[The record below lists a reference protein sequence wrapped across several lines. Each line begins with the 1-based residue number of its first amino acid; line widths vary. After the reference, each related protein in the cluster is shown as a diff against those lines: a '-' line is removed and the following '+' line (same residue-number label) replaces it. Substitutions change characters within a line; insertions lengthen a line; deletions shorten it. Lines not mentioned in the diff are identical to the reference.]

1 MIPISTDAPLYHYPI
16 ATVTVMVLNVL
27 MFLAV
32 GLNPEIEMIEVDDPR
47 TGVSDAAPS
56 EQSDKGKAW
65 DEVLKEE
72 GAGDQGFDEQALEG
86 MLDAQDAEGEG
97 NRRFKRQTGFLHRN
111 LCLEFGTFKPWQ
123 WVTNNFMHADW
134 LHLIGNLVFLWAFG
148 IVVEGKVGWLIFSA
162 IYLAVGTI
170 YGFFLQMGTLIVGL
184 DEGIAL
190 GASAAIFGLLAIC
203 VAWAPANEFETIWFF
218 GFRAGMM
225 EVSILT
231 FGAFFFVKEVLFL
244 GLQGFRMSSELLH
257 IMGFLVALPVGLWM
271 VKAGH
276 VDCEGWDIFSYL
288 HGHTGKDSKI
298 LKQTEIAKKEK
309 RKRQREESKAAAAPS
324 PGNLLQLQ
332 SQVSE
337 ALDRGEFELA
347 HRLHVKLASNNPTIQ
362 WQQKELHRIIS
373 GYLKA
378 KRYTEAIG
386 LIETYIESFEQ
397 DRFAMQIAL
406 LRIWLSEQKPR
417 KVLKYVKGMNVAFLG
432 PEHNTKL
439 KPIVD
444 HAKKMI
450 EAGVIEV
457 QND

>member
-27 MFLAV
+27 MFIGV
-32 GLNPEIEMIEVDDPR
+32 GLNPEIEVIEVDDPR
-47 TGVSDAAPS
+47 PSFSETTPS
-56 EQSDKGKAW
+56 EQGDNGKAW
-65 DEVLKEE
+65 NEVLKED
-72 GAGDQGFDEQALEG
+72 GADDQNGSDQALEG
-86 MLDAQDAEGEG
+86 LQDESDWGADG
-97 NRRFKRQTGFLHRN
+97 NTRLKVQTGFLHRN

-148 IVVEGKVGWLIFSA
+148 IVVEGKVGWLVFSA
-162 IYLAVGTI
+162 IYLSVGTI
-170 YGFFLQMGTLIVGL
+170 YGFLLQMGTVIIGM
-184 DEGIAL
+184 DEGVAL

-218 GFRAGMM
+218 GLRAGMT
-225 EVSILT
+225 EISILT
-231 FGAFFFVKEVLFL
+231 FGAFFFVKELLFF

-276 VDCEGWDIFSYL
+276 VDCEGWDVFSYL
-288 HGHTGKDSKI
+288 QGRTGQDSKI
-298 LKQTEIAKKEK
+298 LKQTEKSKKEK
-309 RKRQREESKAAAAPS
+309 RKRQLEESRIANAPS
-324 PGNLLQLQ
+324 PQSLQQLQ

-347 HRLHVKLASNNPTIQ
+347 HRLHAKLASKNPTIQ
-362 WQQKELHRIIS
+362 WQQKELHRIVS

-378 KRYTEAIG
+378 KRYTEAAD
-386 LIETYIESFEQ
+386 LIQIYVEMFDH
-397 DRFAMQIAL
+397 DRFAMQVAL

-417 KVLKYVKGMNVAFLG
+417 KVLTYVKGMNVAFLG
-432 PEHNTKL
+432 PEHTAKL
-439 KPIVD
+439 KPIVE

-450 EAGVIEV
+450 EAGVIEI

>member
-16 ATVTVMVLNVL
+16 ATVTVMVLNIVV
-27 MFLAV
+27 FLAV
-32 GLNPEIEMIEVDDPR
+32 GLNPGYEAIEEEVPSDRVSQPAQPNEDDGR
-47 TGVSDAAPS
+47 R
-56 EQSDKGKAW
+56 AW

-72 GAGDQGFDEQALEG
+72 NLNGNEVNEPAPDTSAEEWGNEQL
-86 MLDAQDAEGEG
+86 GEKKL
-97 NRRFKRQTGFLHRN
+97 RLRTGFLHRN

-148 IVVEGKVGWLIFSA
+148 IVVEGKVGWLVFSV
-162 IYLAVGTI
+162 IYLAVGAV
-170 YGFFLQMGTLIVGL
+170 YGFLLQVGTLIVGM

-218 GFRAGMM
+218 GFRAGMT
-225 EVSILT
+225 EISILT
-231 FGAFFFVKEVLFL
+231 FGAFFFVKELLFF

-276 VDCEGWDIFSYL
+276 VDCEGWDVFSYL
-288 HGHTGKDSKI
+288 QGQTGKDSKI
-298 LKQTEIAKKEK
+298 LKQTEVAKKEK
-309 RKRQREESKAAAAPS
+309 RKRQREESKATAAPS
-324 PGNLLQLQ
+324 PSNLLHLQ
-332 SQVSE
+332 SQVSD

-347 HRLHVKLASNNPTIQ
+347 HRIHIKLASNNPTIQ

-378 KRYTEAIG
+378 KRYTEAVG
-386 LIETYIESFEQ
+386 LIETYIETFEQ

-417 KVLKYVKGMNVAFLG
+417 QVLKYVKGMNVAFLG

-439 KPIVD
+439 KPIVE

-450 EAGVIEV
+450 EAGVIEM

>member
-27 MFLAV
+27 MFIGV
-32 GLNPEIEMIEVDDPR
+32 GINPEIEVIEVEDPR
-47 TGVSDAAPS
+47 TSFSEASPS
-56 EQSDKGKAW
+56 EQNDHGKAW

-72 GAGDQGFDEQALEG
+72 GADDQGGNEQG
-86 MLDAQDAEGEG
+86 LDIPQDDSAWGVDG
-97 NRRFKRQTGFLHRN
+97 NTRLKVQTGFLHRN
-111 LCLEFGTFKPWQ
+111 LCLEFGAFKPWQ

-148 IVVEGKVGWLIFSA
+148 IVVEGKVGWLVFSA
-162 IYLAVGTI
+162 IYLAVGAI
-170 YGFFLQMGTLIVGL
+170 YGFLLQMGTVIIGM
-184 DEGIAL
+184 DEGVAL

-218 GFRAGMM
+218 GFYGGMS
-225 EVSILT
+225 EISILT
-231 FGAFFFVKEVLFL
+231 FGAFFFVKEFVFF

-276 VDCEGWDIFSYL
+276 VDCEGWDVFSYL
-288 HGHTGKDSKI
+288 QGRTGQDSKI
-298 LKQTEIAKKEK
+298 LKQTEKSKKEK
-309 RKRQREESKAAAAPS
+309 RKRQLEESKIATAPS
-324 PGNLLQLQ
+324 PENLQQLQ

-347 HRLHVKLASNNPTIQ
+347 HRLHMKLASKNPAIQ
-362 WQQKELHRIIS
+362 WQQKELHRIIA
-373 GYLKA
+373 GYLKS
-378 KRYTEAIG
+378 KRYPEAAG
-386 LIETYIESFEQ
+386 LIQIYVELFDQ
-397 DRFAMQIAL
+397 DRFAMQAAL

-417 KVLKYVKGMNVAFLG
+417 KVLRYVKGMNVAFLG
-432 PEHNTKL
+432 PEETSKL
-439 KPIVD
+439 KPIVE

-450 EAGVIEV
+450 ETGVIEI

>member
-32 GLNPEIEMIEVDDPR
+32 GLNPEIEVIEVDDRRPNA
-47 TGVSDAAPS
+47 SESAPS
-56 EQSDKGKAW
+56 DQRDSGKGW
-65 DEVLKEE
+65 DEVLKEDGGGNQ
-72 GAGDQGFDEQALEG
+72 GANENELEG
-86 MLDAQDAEGEG
+86 LQDGADVGIGG
-97 NRRFKRQTGFLHRN
+97 NKRLKRQTGFLHRN

-123 WVTNNFMHADW
+123 WLTNNFMHADW
-134 LHLIGNLVFLWAFG
+134 MHLIGNLVFLWAFG
-148 IVVEGKVGWLIFSA
+148 IVVEGKVGWLVFSA
-162 IYLAVGTI
+162 IYLSVGVI
-170 YGFFLQMGTLIVGL
+170 YGFFLQMGTLIVGM
-184 DEGIAL
+184 DEGVAL

-203 VAWAPANEFETIWFF
+203 VAWAPANEFETIWIF
-218 GFRAGMM
+218 GFRAGMT
-225 EVSILT
+225 EISILT
-231 FGAFFFVKEVLFL
+231 FGAFFFAKELLFF

-257 IMGFLVALPVGLWM
+257 IMGFLVAFPVGLWM

-288 HGHTGKDSKI
+288 HGQTGRDSKI
-298 LKQTEIAKKEK
+298 LKQTEKAQKEK
-309 RKRQREESKAAAAPS
+309 RKRLREESKAAAELS
-324 PGNLLQLQ
+324 LNNLSQLQ

-347 HRLHVKLASNNPTIQ
+347 HRIHIKLAANNPTVQ

-378 KRYTEAIG
+378 KRYPEAVG
-386 LIETYIESFEQ
+386 LIETYIETFEQ

-417 KVLKYVKGMNVAFLG
+417 KVLRYVKGMNVAFLG
-432 PEHNTKL
+432 PEHNAKL
-439 KPIVD
+439 KPIVE

-450 EAGVIEV
+450 EAGVIEI

>member
-32 GLNPEIEMIEVDDPR
+32 GLNPEIEVIEVDDVRPNA
-47 TGVSDAAPS
+47 SESAPS
-56 EQSDKGKAW
+56 DQSDNGKGW

-72 GAGDQGFDEQALEG
+72 GGGNQGANENEIEG
-86 MLDAQDAEGEG
+86 LQDDSDLGL
-97 NRRFKRQTGFLHRN
+97 NDNKRLKLQTGFLHRN

-134 LHLIGNLVFLWAFG
+134 MHLIGNLVFLWAFG
-148 IVVEGKVGWLIFSA
+148 IVVEGKVGWLVFSA
-162 IYLAVGTI
+162 IYLSVGLI
-170 YGFFLQMGTLIVGL
+170 YGFFLQVGTLIVGM
-184 DEGIAL
+184 DEGVAL

-203 VAWAPANEFETIWFF
+203 VAWAPANEFETVWIF
-218 GFRAGMM
+218 GFRAGMT
-225 EVSILT
+225 EISILT
-231 FGAFFFVKEVLFL
+231 FGAFFFVKELLFF

-288 HGHTGKDSKI
+288 QGQTGKDSRI
-298 LKQTEIAKKEK
+298 LKQTEKAQKEK
-309 RKRQREESKAAAAPS
+309 RKRLREESKAAAELS
-324 PGNLLQLQ
+324 PNNLSQLQ

-347 HRLHVKLASNNPTIQ
+347 HRLHIKLASNNPTIQ

-378 KRYTEAIG
+378 KRYPEAVG
-386 LIETYIESFEQ
+386 LIETYIETFEQ

-417 KVLKYVKGMNVAFLG
+417 KVLRYVKGMNVAFLG
-432 PEHNTKL
+432 PEHNAKL

-450 EAGVIEV
+450 EAGVIEI

>member
-32 GLNPEIEMIEVDDPR
+32 GLNPEIEVIEVDDVRPN
-47 TGVSDAAPS
+47 SSESAPS
-56 EQSDKGKAW
+56 DQSDNGKGW

-72 GAGDQGFDEQALEG
+72 GGGDQGATENELEG
-86 MLDAQDAEGEG
+86 LQDDFDLGVD
-97 NRRFKRQTGFLHRN
+97 NNTRLKLQTGFLHRN
-111 LCLEFGTFKPWQ
+111 LCLEFGAFKPWQ

-134 LHLIGNLVFLWAFG
+134 MHLIGNLVFLWAFG
-148 IVVEGKVGWLIFSA
+148 IVVEGKVGWLVFSA
-162 IYLAVGTI
+162 IYLSVGVI
-170 YGFFLQMGTLIVGL
+170 YGFFLQIGTLIVGM
-184 DEGIAL
+184 DEGVAL

-203 VAWAPANEFETIWFF
+203 VAWAPANEFETIWIF
-218 GFRAGMM
+218 GLRAGMT
-225 EVSILT
+225 EISILT
-231 FGAFFFVKEVLFL
+231 FGAFFFVKELLFF

-288 HGHTGKDSKI
+288 QGQTGKDSKI
-298 LKQTEIAKKEK
+298 LKQTEKAQKEK
-309 RKRQREESKAAAAPS
+309 RKRLREESKAAAEMS
-324 PGNLLQLQ
+324 PNNLPQLQ

-378 KRYTEAIG
+378 KRYPEAVG
-386 LIETYIESFEQ
+386 LIETYIETFEQ

-417 KVLKYVKGMNVAFLG
+417 KVLRYVKGMNVAFLG
-432 PEHNTKL
+432 PEHNAKL

-450 EAGVIEV
+450 EAGVIEI

>member
-32 GLNPEIEMIEVDDPR
+32 GLNPEIEVIEVDDRRPNA
-47 TGVSDAAPS
+47 SESAPS
-56 EQSDKGKAW
+56 DQRDTGKGW
-65 DEVLKEE
+65 DEVLKEDGGGNQ
-72 GAGDQGFDEQALEG
+72 GANENELEG
-86 MLDAQDAEGEG
+86 LQDGADVGIGG
-97 NRRFKRQTGFLHRN
+97 NKRLKRQTGFLHRN

-123 WVTNNFMHADW
+123 WLTNNFMHADW
-134 LHLIGNLVFLWAFG
+134 MHLIGNLVFLWAFG
-148 IVVEGKVGWLIFSA
+148 IVVEGKVGWLVFSA
-162 IYLAVGTI
+162 IYLSVGII
-170 YGFFLQMGTLIVGL
+170 YGFFLQMGTLIVGM
-184 DEGIAL
+184 DEGVAL

-203 VAWAPANEFETIWFF
+203 VAWAPANEFETIWIF
-218 GFRAGMM
+218 GFRAGMT
-225 EVSILT
+225 EISILT
-231 FGAFFFVKEVLFL
+231 FGAFFFAKELLFF

-257 IMGFLVALPVGLWM
+257 IIGFLVAFPVGLWM

-288 HGHTGKDSKI
+288 HGQTGKDSKI
-298 LKQTEIAKKEK
+298 LKQTEKAQKEK
-309 RKRQREESKAAAAPS
+309 RKRLREESKAAAELS
-324 PGNLLQLQ
+324 PHNLSQLQ

-347 HRLHVKLASNNPTIQ
+347 YRIHVKLASNNPTVQ

-378 KRYTEAIG
+378 KRYPEAVG
-386 LIETYIESFEQ
+386 LIETYIETFEQ

-417 KVLKYVKGMNVAFLG
+417 KVLRYVKGMNVAFLG
-432 PEHNTKL
+432 PEHNAKL
-439 KPIVD
+439 KPIVE

-450 EAGVIEV
+450 EAGVIEI

>member
-32 GLNPEIEMIEVDDPR
+32 GLNPEIEDIEVDDRRPNA
-47 TGVSDAAPS
+47 SESAPS
-56 EQSDKGKAW
+56 DQRDTGKGW
-65 DEVLKEE
+65 DEVLKEDGGGNQ
-72 GAGDQGFDEQALEG
+72 GANENELEG
-86 MLDAQDAEGEG
+86 LQDGADVGIGG
-97 NRRFKRQTGFLHRN
+97 NKRLKRQTGFLHRN

-123 WVTNNFMHADW
+123 WLTNNFMHADW
-134 LHLIGNLVFLWAFG
+134 MHLIGNLVFLWAFG
-148 IVVEGKVGWLIFSA
+148 IVVEGKVGWLVFSA
-162 IYLAVGTI
+162 IYLSVGII
-170 YGFFLQMGTLIVGL
+170 YGFFLQMGTLIVGM
-184 DEGIAL
+184 DEGVAL

-203 VAWAPANEFETIWFF
+203 VAWAPANEFETIWIF
-218 GFRAGMM
+218 GFRAGMT
-225 EVSILT
+225 EISILT
-231 FGAFFFVKEVLFL
+231 FGAFFFAKELLFF

-257 IMGFLVALPVGLWM
+257 IIGFLVAFPVGLWM

-288 HGHTGKDSKI
+288 HGQTGKDSKI
-298 LKQTEIAKKEK
+298 LKQTEKAQKEK
-309 RKRQREESKAAAAPS
+309 RKRLREESKAAAELS
-324 PGNLLQLQ
+324 PHNLSQLQ

-347 HRLHVKLASNNPTIQ
+347 YRIHVKLASNNPTVQ

-378 KRYTEAIG
+378 KRYPEAVG
-386 LIETYIESFEQ
+386 LIETYIETFEQ

-417 KVLKYVKGMNVAFLG
+417 KVLRYVKGMNVAFLG
-432 PEHNTKL
+432 PEHNAKL
-439 KPIVD
+439 KPIVE

-450 EAGVIEV
+450 EAGVIEI